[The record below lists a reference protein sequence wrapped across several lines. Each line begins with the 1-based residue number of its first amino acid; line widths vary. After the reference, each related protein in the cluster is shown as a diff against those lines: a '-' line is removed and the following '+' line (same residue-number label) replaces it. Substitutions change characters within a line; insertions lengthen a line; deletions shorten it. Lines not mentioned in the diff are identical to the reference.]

1 MKAILELLK
10 KEVVPAQGCTEPV
23 AVSFASAIAAK
34 VMEEEVQ
41 ELHLTLSTNIIKN
54 ALGVGIPGTGSI
66 GIEIAA
72 ALGVIIKEPEKK
84 LEVLCNMSEDQL
96 ACAKQFLKEKT
107 IKVHHADVLEKLYIQ
122 IDAISEHHKACVIIC
137 REHCNVVLV
146 KKDQTILYEKEI
158 EKEVCSE
165 EKRTILTFQDILSF
179 IKEVPL
185 EDLMFLKDA
194 IDMNKRV
201 SREGLTNTYGLQVG
215 SKILNSRET
224 DILSNSNANRII
236 AATAAAS
243 DARMDGCSMPI
254 MTCAG
259 SGNQGIAC
267 TMPVITM
274 ADLLLKNEEDELR
287 ALALSC
293 LCVIYMKQYMGRL
306 SPLCGAG
313 MAGATGACLGMTYL
327 LGGREKELTY
337 AIKNMIADV
346 SGMLCDGAKTT
357 CALKIATSTNAAIQC
372 ATLAMNKI
380 APTEK
385 EGIIFEEVDTMVE
398 HIETLVKDGLS
409 KTDDTILKIMLDK

>member
-1 MKAILELLK
+1 MKTLLELLK

-23 AVSFASAIAAK
+23 AVSFAAAIAGT
-34 VMEEEVQ
+34 VLEEPME

-54 ALGVGIPGTGSI
+54 ALGVGIPGTGTI

-72 ALGVIIKEPEKK
+72 ALGAIIKDPYKK
-84 LEVLCNMSEDQL
+84 LEILCSMSEEQL
-96 ACAKQFLKEKT
+96 NDAKTFLKEKLV
-107 IKVHHADVLEKLYIQ
+107 KVHHADVNEKLYIQ
-122 IDAISEHHKACVIIC
+122 VDAISKNHKVCVIIC
-137 REHCNVVLV
+137 RDHCNVVLV
-146 KKDQTILYEKEI
+146 KKDHTILYEKQI
-158 EKEVCSE
+158 EKVVQTAEDESFI
-165 EKRTILTFQDILSF
+165 TFQQILTF
-179 IKEVPL
+179 IKEVSIDEL
-185 EDLMFLKDA
+185 SFLKDA
-194 IDMNKRV
+194 IEMNKRV
-201 SREGLTNTYGLQVG
+201 SREGLTNRYGLQVG

-243 DARMDGCSMPI
+243 DARMDGCTMPI

-267 TMPVITM
+267 MLPVMTM

-293 LCVIYMKQYMGRL
+293 LTVVYMKQHMGKL

-313 MAGATGACLGMTYL
+313 MAGASGACLGMTYL
-327 LGGREKELTY
+327 LGGREEELTY

-380 APTEK
+380 APTDK
-385 EGIIFEEVDTMVE
+385 EGIVFEDVDTMVE
-398 HIETLVKDGLS
+398 HIGTLVKDGLS
-409 KTDDTILKIMLDK
+409 KTDETILKIMLDK